1 MSSELLCFKKD
12 DSIFHVSSLG
22 QLQIVVVCRNEG
34 LSGDSDQKL
43 RFFDFRESLAKQI
56 RDDGIV
62 GKEQALTLGRYV

>member
-43 RFFDFRESLAKQI
+43 RFFDFRESLAK
-56 RDDGIV
+56 
-62 GKEQALTLGRYV
+62 